1 MKIIFETVDETEA
14 KQLMAAK
21 DAISI
26 IYDIREYLI
35 KSDMDCKY
43 KDEIFELINEID
55 LDVLWG

>member
-43 KDEIFELINEID
+43 KDEIFEFINEID
-55 LDVLWG
+55 LDILWG

>member
-1 MKIIFETVDETEA
+1 MKYTFQTDIETEA
-14 KQLMAAK
+14 KQVIAAK

-43 KDEIFELINEID
+43 KDEIFEFINEID
-55 LDVLWG
+55 LDILWG

>member
-26 IYDIREYLI
+26 IYDIQEYLI

>member
-1 MKIIFETVDETEA
+1 MKYIFKTNDEIEA

-26 IYDIREYLI
+26 IYDIQEYLI